1 MKVGMNLLLWT
12 AFVEEAHFPILE
24 KIKKTGY
31 DGVEIPLFDGDAEHY
46 KKIKKELDN
55 LGLGCTAV
63 TVVNAD
69 TNPIS
74 PDASVRKAALDRIKW
89 ALDMTSVMGGDVLAG
104 PYHSALGVFSGQP
117 PTADERKRAVE
128 VLTQAADHAQKV
140 KVKIAIEYLNRF
152 ECYFLTNALDAKNL
166 VREIN
171 HPYFGT
177 MYDTFHANIEEK
189 NISQAIASMEDTYVH
204 VHISENDRGTPGSGH
219 VHWDETFKALR
230 KAKYDGWL
238 TIEAFGRALPDLAA
252 ATKIWRDMFPS
263 PEDVY
268 GNGFKF
274 IKEKWKDLQFRKP
287 KTHALNIGFNYDFSN
302 NVLGYDLGYWY
313 KPSNIGLT
321 YGASL
326 LLRTDFTNTKIGFA
340 PVLGY
345 KIWQF
350 HIQTGYQFLS
360 KARTNFFTT
369 NTLFIDIRFVL
380 INNTKIKK

>member
-12 AFVEEAHFPILE
+12 AFVTEEHFPILE

-63 TVVNAD
+63 TVVNAE

-74 PDASVRKAALDRIKW
+74 PDASIRKAGLERIKW
-89 ALDMTSVMGGDVLAG
+89 ALDMTSVMGGDLLAG

-152 ECYFLTNALDAKNL
+152 ECYFLTNAMDAKNL

-274 IKEKWKDLQFRKP
+274 IKEKW
-287 KTHALNIGFNYDFSN
+287 
-302 NVLGYDLGYWY
+302 
-313 KPSNIGLT
+313 
-321 YGASL
+321 GA
-326 LLRTDFTNTKIGFA
+326 FK
-340 PVLGY
+340 
-345 KIWQF
+345 
-350 HIQTGYQFLS
+350 
-360 KARTNFFTT
+360 
-369 NTLFIDIRFVL
+369 
-380 INNTKIKK
+380 

>member
-12 AFVEEAHFPILE
+12 AFVTEEHFPILE

-55 LGLGCTAV
+55 LGLGCTTV
-63 TVVNAD
+63 TVVNAE

-74 PDASVRKAALDRIKW
+74 PDASIRKAGLERIKW
-89 ALDMTSVMGGDVLAG
+89 ALDMTSVMGGDLLAG

-152 ECYFLTNALDAKNL
+152 ECYFLTNAMDAKNL

-274 IKEKWKDLQFRKP
+274 IKEKWEAFK
-287 KTHALNIGFNYDFSN
+287 
-302 NVLGYDLGYWY
+302 
-313 KPSNIGLT
+313 
-321 YGASL
+321 
-326 LLRTDFTNTKIGFA
+326 
-340 PVLGY
+340 
-345 KIWQF
+345 
-350 HIQTGYQFLS
+350 
-360 KARTNFFTT
+360 
-369 NTLFIDIRFVL
+369 
-380 INNTKIKK
+380 

>member
-1 MKVGMNLLLWT
+1 MKVGMNLLVWT
-12 AFVEEAHFPILE
+12 AFVTEEHFPILE

-74 PDASVRKAALDRIKW
+74 PDASIRKAGLERIKW
-89 ALDMTSVMGGDVLAG
+89 ALDMTSVMGGDLLAG

-140 KVKIAIEYLNRF
+140 NVKIAIEYLNRF

-274 IKEKWKDLQFRKP
+274 IKEKWEAFK
-287 KTHALNIGFNYDFSN
+287 
-302 NVLGYDLGYWY
+302 
-313 KPSNIGLT
+313 
-321 YGASL
+321 
-326 LLRTDFTNTKIGFA
+326 
-340 PVLGY
+340 
-345 KIWQF
+345 
-350 HIQTGYQFLS
+350 
-360 KARTNFFTT
+360 
-369 NTLFIDIRFVL
+369 
-380 INNTKIKK
+380 

>member
-12 AFVEEAHFPILE
+12 AFVTEEHFPILE

-63 TVVNAD
+63 TVVNAE

-74 PDASVRKAALDRIKW
+74 PDASIRKAGLERIKW
-89 ALDMTSVMGGDVLAG
+89 ALDMTSVMGGDLLAG

-152 ECYFLTNALDAKNL
+152 ECYFLTNAMDAKNL

-189 NISQAIASMEDTYVH
+189 NISHAIASMEDTYVH

-274 IKEKWKDLQFRKP
+274 IKEKWEAFK
-287 KTHALNIGFNYDFSN
+287 
-302 NVLGYDLGYWY
+302 
-313 KPSNIGLT
+313 
-321 YGASL
+321 
-326 LLRTDFTNTKIGFA
+326 
-340 PVLGY
+340 
-345 KIWQF
+345 
-350 HIQTGYQFLS
+350 
-360 KARTNFFTT
+360 
-369 NTLFIDIRFVL
+369 
-380 INNTKIKK
+380 